1 MKASVKKSSTKSL
14 QKRRPSEKEAEAASD
29 ERPIDFGPLK
39 GHFPYYLRR
48 LQKNFKTH
56 FSASVGDLG
65 VQARDVG
72 ALFAIGLNPGLT
84 PSQLAPAIFLDAAQ
98 VTSVINEFTLKGWTE
113 RRVSSTDGRS
123 RTLHLTSAGKKLLAK
138 LEPMIGEIDQRF
150 VEGILTEQEESQLV
164 GLLAKLLAGRQ
175 KLSQT

>member
-1 MKASVKKSSTKSL
+1 MAPPGGRT
-14 QKRRPSEKEAEAASD
+14 QEKQAESAIAFSH
-29 ERPIDFGPLK
+29 IDFGPLK

-48 LQKNFKTH
+48 LQKNFRTH

-84 PSQLAPAIFLDAAQ
+84 PSQLGPAIFLDAAQ
-98 VTSVINEFTLKGWTE
+98 VTSLINEFTLKGWTE

-123 RTLHLTSAGKKLLAK
+123 RTLHLTPSGRKLLAK
-138 LEPMIGEIDQRF
+138 LEPMINEIDKAF
-150 VEGILTEQEESQLV
+150 VEGILSEQEEEQLIR
-164 GLLAKLLAGRQ
+164 LLSKLLDGRQ
-175 KLSQT
+175 KIPQA

>member
-1 MKASVKKSSTKSL
+1 MKASVSKSTTKAP
-14 QKRRPSEKEAEAASD
+14 QGRRTQEKQPEPAIASQ
-29 ERPIDFGPLK
+29 IDFGPLK

-48 LQKNFKTH
+48 LQKNFRTH

-84 PSQLAPAIFLDAAQ
+84 PSQLGPAIFLDAAQ
-98 VTSVINEFTLKGWTE
+98 VTSLINEFSLKGWTE

-123 RTLHLTSAGKKLLAK
+123 RTLHLTPAGKKLLAK
-138 LEPMIGEIDQRF
+138 LEPMINEIDKAF
-150 VEGILTEQEESQLV
+150 VEGILTEQEETQLI
-164 GLLAKLLAGRQ
+164 GLLSKLLDGRQ
-175 KLSQT
+175 KISPT

>member
-1 MKASVKKSSTKSL
+1 MKAAVAKSATKNP
-14 QKRRPSEKEAEAASD
+14 QRRRPSEKQTEPAAE

-56 FSASVGDLG
+56 FSASVGDLN

-98 VTSVINEFTLKGWTE
+98 VTSMINEFTLKGWTE

-123 RTLHLTSAGKKLLAK
+123 RTLHLTPAGKKLLAR

-150 VEGILTEQEESQLV
+150 VEGILTQQEESQLIA
-164 GLLAKLLAGRQ
+164 LLAKLLTGRQ
-175 KLSQT
+175 NLPQT